1 VIRPSA
7 RRGLDPDRHRRVL
20 VQAPN
25 WLGDFVMATPIFR
38 RLREVL
44 PDAHLALLAR
54 SYLRPVIDGA
64 PWFDAFLA
72 SDEAPEGSKAGK
84 KTGDRGTRGVLRN
97 ATRLRRERFD
107 LAILLTNSFRTALTV
122 RLAGIPERVG
132 TELQGR
138 GWLLTHGYRPP
149 MATRAKRVAQPM
161 PDSWFDLLE
170 SFGLPRGDDRMELFV
185 PEETR
190 ERGRR
195 LLESFGVGDGDR
207 LVALNPGAS
216 FGSSKLWS
224 PDSFAVVG
232 DALAADGAKVAVLFG
247 PGEEALAARIRDR
260 MRAPAIDGGRRVTL
274 DLLKPFF
281 ERCDL
286 VVTTD
291 AGPRHVAVAMG
302 CPVVCV
308 IGPTDPRYSA
318 TNLARTTV
326 LREEVDCAPCH
337 LKTCPIDH
345 RCMTRLLPERVIAAA
360 RERLERGR
368 RGDGRPPESPGA

>member
-1 VIRPSA
+1 MIRPGKP
-7 RRGLDPDRHRRVL
+7 RGLDPERHRRVL

-38 RLREVL
+38 RLREAL
-44 PDAHLALLAR
+44 PEAHLALFGR
-54 SYLRPVIDGA
+54 SYLRPVLDGA
-64 PWFDAFLA
+64 PWFDEFLPSDEVAGSRA
-72 SDEAPEGSKAGK
+72 SDRGSRA
-84 KTGDRGTRGVLRN
+84 VVRN
-97 ATRLRRERFD
+97 ARRLRRERFD

-132 TELQGR
+132 TEMQGR
-138 GWLLTHGYRPP
+138 GWLLTHRYRPV
-149 MATRAKRVAQPM
+149 MATRAKRVPQPM
-161 PDSWFDLLE
+161 PEYWFGLLE
-170 SFGLPRGDDRMELFV
+170 SFGLPRGSDRMELFV
-185 PEETR
+185 PETTQKAGR
-190 ERGRR
+190 E
-195 LLESFGVGDGDR
+195 LLESFGIRDGDR

-216 FGSSKLWS
+216 FGSSKLWN
-224 PDSFAVVG
+224 PESFAAVG
-232 DALAADGAKVAVLFG
+232 DALAAEGAKIAVLFG
-247 PGEEALAARIRDR
+247 PGEETLAARIREC
-260 MRAPAIDGGRRVTL
+260 MRVPAVDGGRRVSL

-318 TNLARTTV
+318 TNLERSTV

-345 RCMTRLLPERVIAAA
+345 RCMTRLRPERVIEAA
-360 RERLERGR
+360 RERLARGR
-368 RGDGRPPESPGA
+368 HGDDPRSA